1 MVSTLVIPVITVATP
16 YAVNILDGES
26 HVEMCLH
33 TLLTQSQ
40 SRERAL
46 CTPYAVTSL
55 SAAYAVCKTKGGL
68 GGSPKKRRVN
78 VETSAPRSFLKNRYH
93 HTRTYMY
100 GFLRLCASSMHY
112 LCFIHHLISV

>member
-1 MVSTLVIPVITVATP
+1 MV
-16 YAVNILDGES
+16 S

-78 VETSAPRSFLKNRYH
+78 VETSAPRSFLKNRYFIFYIAL
-93 HTRTYMY
+93 TRTH
-100 GFLRLCASSMHY
+100 LC
-112 LCFIHHLISV
+112 LI